1 MSESFKVYRAH
12 KMADWLEAQATE
24 WATDLVLHHFR
35 VGVVEELSREQIGE
49 VVIQYEDLDEQYGD
63 AISIGFLNVIR
74 TWENENDDY
83 IL

>member
-1 MSESFKVYRAH
+1 
-12 KMADWLEAQATE
+12 MADWLEAQATD
-24 WATDLVLHHFR
+24 WATDLVLDHFR
-35 VGVVEELSREQIGE
+35 VEVVEELSREQIGE